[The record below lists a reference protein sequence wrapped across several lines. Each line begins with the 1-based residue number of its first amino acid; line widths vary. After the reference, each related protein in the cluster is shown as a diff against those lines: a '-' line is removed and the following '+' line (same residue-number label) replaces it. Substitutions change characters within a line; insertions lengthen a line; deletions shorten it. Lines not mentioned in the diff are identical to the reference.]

1 MEINLTPD
9 LEASF
14 ARLSVEQGRD
24 ANALGQEAVECFV
37 NYDQWF
43 VREVEKGLDAA
54 ERDAFIEHEEIGK
67 LVDRQCPG

>member
-1 MEINLTPD
+1 MEINLPPD
-9 LEASF
+9 LEARL
-14 ARLSVEQGRD
+14 ARLAVEQGRD
-24 ANALGQEAVECFV
+24 ANARVQEAVERFV

-67 LVDRQCPG
+67 LIDRQYPG